1 MRRRN
6 LSECFGA
13 GTFVSGWFLQ
23 RANTEGHQGQRFK
36 TEEKLRTCR
45 CFTPDPTGDGVCGNR
60 AERCSVRSV
69 SRVWQ
74 LRAAGW
80 VSRGS
85 PRAEPLLRAPPDH
98 VIKLSIFHWR
108 DSGHS
113 HPIPAWRS
121 SPHVTEP
128 RVIAGLRLIR
138 ARPFPSEATL
148 DFSAPPRVDSSAERR
163 AAPRRGF
170 TSVLRGGEAGRRW
183 VLLTHRRGSS
193 GGASAAAAGANSVSF
208 LASPA
213 PGAREKTSLV
223 LPPAFRLVFLHGE
236 GGGGG
241 EVWWW
246 GVGVPWALWSGGDH
260 MGRIEGETSRERPPD
275 RETEINYLHTHV
287 RAHAHQSR
295 MEATE
300 IWVGGCSSSSAAIR
314 AKSHHVPVM
323 SGDSSAARG
332 AHALWEGHR
341 RQRSLLL
348 LQNFTRRGR
357 EKCAL
362 KSPENV
368 VFRKMMIFNGR
379 ILFFRALKVVSA
391 QI

>member
-1 MRRRN
+1 M
-6 LSECFGA
+6 
-13 GTFVSGWFLQ
+13 V
-23 RANTEGHQGQRFK
+23 
-36 TEEKLRTCR
+36 
-45 CFTPDPTGDGVCGNR
+45 V
-60 AERCSVRSV
+60 
-69 SRVWQ
+69 
-74 LRAAGW
+74 
-80 VSRGS
+80 
-85 PRAEPLLRAPPDH
+85 
-98 VIKLSIFHWR
+98 
-108 DSGHS
+108 
-113 HPIPAWRS
+113 
-121 SPHVTEP
+121 
-128 RVIAGLRLIR
+128 
-138 ARPFPSEATL
+138 
-148 DFSAPPRVDSSAERR
+148 
-163 AAPRRGF
+163 
-170 TSVLRGGEAGRRW
+170 
-183 VLLTHRRGSS
+183 
-193 GGASAAAAGANSVSF
+193 
-208 LASPA
+208 
-213 PGAREKTSLV
+213 
-223 LPPAFRLVFLHGE
+223 
-236 GGGGG
+236 GGGGAVSSVEGRRSHG
-241 EVWWW
+241 EDR
-246 GVGVPWALWSGGDH
+246 GRNVPRTSSWPRDGDQLF
-260 MGRIEGETSRERPPD
+260 T
-275 RETEINYLHTHV
+275 HTHV